1 MGSRRPADMRGRRR
15 QRHLARG
22 VLGAARTERL
32 LQVCVAVC
40 MLLRRCVK
48 SALGDVGS
56 RNHRRYFMLAARRL
70 AAAAARNPLV
80 RARRRL
86 RWRHRRAHATS
97 IDEDKYH
104 RLASCTLE
112 GLQEVY
118 EDLADDEPDLAMEV
132 EYAVSSSLWPA
143 SVARLPALY
152 PAFTSCHVH
161 LCPTIRRTAS

>member
-1 MGSRRPADMRGRRR
+1 M
-15 QRHLARG
+15 
-22 VLGAARTERL
+22 
-32 LQVCVAVC
+32 
-40 MLLRRCVK
+40 K
-48 SALGDVGS
+48 SLCSAMWGG
-56 RNHRRYFMLAARRL
+56 RNHTDDIFMLAARRL

-80 RARRRL
+80 RARASSPL
-86 RWRHRRAHATS
+86 APPARACTTG

-132 EYAVSSSLWPA
+132 EYAVSSSLWLA

-152 PAFTSCHVH
+152 PASTSYHVH